1 MPELTR
7 QTKAFVDIS
16 LDFTPNPMTG
26 DLVTLKNERSI
37 NNSIRN
43 LIYIS
48 PPEVP
53 FRADVGSNVRNS
65 LFENIDQGTAGVLS
79 LEIERTIRYNE
90 PRVKLIDVQVDADED
105 RNSLSVTIKYQIVG
119 YDTIFEV
126 KEILKPTR

>member
-7 QTKAFVDIS
+7 QTKAFVDLS
-16 LDFTPNPMTG
+16 LDFTPNPLNG
-26 DLVTLKNERSI
+26 DLVTLKNERAI

-65 LFENIDQGTAGVLS
+65 LFELIDQGTEGILA
-79 LEIERTIRYNE
+79 LEIERTIQYNE
-90 PRVKLIDVQVDADED
+90 PRVKLLNVVVEAQEED
-105 RNSLSVTIKYQIVG
+105 YQLLVTITYQIVG
-119 YDTIFEV
+119 YDTVFEV

>member
-16 LDFTPNPMTG
+16 LDFTPNPLNG
-26 DLVTLKNERSI
+26 DLVTLKNERAI

-53 FRADVGSNVRNS
+53 FRADVGSNVRSS
-65 LFENIDQGTAGVLS
+65 LFELIDQGTEGILT

-90 PRVKLIDVQVDADED
+90 PRVKLLDVVVEVQEE
-105 RNSLSVTIKYQIVG
+105 SHQLLVTIKYQIVG

-126 KEILKPTR
+126 KEILKATR

>member
-1 MPELTR
+1 M
-7 QTKAFVDIS
+7 
-16 LDFTPNPMTG
+16 
-26 DLVTLKNERSI
+26 TLKNERAI

-65 LFENIDQGTAGVLS
+65 LFELIDQGTEGILA
-79 LEIERTIRYNE
+79 LEIERTIQYNE
-90 PRVKLIDVQVDADED
+90 PRVKLLNVVVEAQEED
-105 RNSLSVTIKYQIVG
+105 YQLLVTITYQIVS
-119 YDTIFEV
+119 YDTVFEV

>member
-7 QTKAFVDIS
+7 QTKAFVDLS
-16 LDFTPNPMTG
+16 LDFTPNPLNG
-26 DLVTLKNERSI
+26 DLVTLKNERAI

-65 LFENIDQGTAGVLS
+65 LFELIDQGTEGILA
-79 LEIERTIRYNE
+79 LEIERTIQYNE
-90 PRVKLIDVQVDADED
+90 PRVKLLDVVVEAQEED
-105 RNSLSVTIKYQIVG
+105 YQLLVTITYQIVG
-119 YDTIFEV
+119 YDTVFEV
-126 KEILKPTR
+126 KEILKATR

>member
-26 DLVTLKNERSI
+26 DLVTLKNERAI

-65 LFENIDQGTAGVLS
+65 LFELIDQGTEGVLI
-79 LEIERTIRYNE
+79 LEIERTINYNE
-90 PRVKLIDVQVDADED
+90 PRVKLLDVDVETQEEL
-105 RNSLSVTIKYQIVG
+105 NQLMVTIRYQIIG

>member
-16 LDFTPNPMTG
+16 LDFTPNPLNG
-26 DLVTLKNERSI
+26 DLVTLKNERAI

-53 FRADVGSNVRNS
+53 FRADVGSNVKDS
-65 LFENIDQGTAGVLS
+65 LFELVDQGTEGILA
-79 LEIERTIRYNE
+79 LEIERTIQYNE
-90 PRVKLIDVQVDADED
+90 PRVKLLDVVVETQED
-105 RNSLSVTIKYQIVG
+105 QYQLLVTITYQIVG
-119 YDTIFEV
+119 YETVFEV
-126 KEILKPTR
+126 KEILKTTR

>member
-1 MPELTR
+1 M
-7 QTKAFVDIS
+7 
-16 LDFTPNPMTG
+16 
-26 DLVTLKNERSI
+26 TLKNERAI

-65 LFENIDQGTAGVLS
+65 LFELVDPGTEGILS

-90 PRVKLIDVQVDADED
+90 PRVRLIDVDVEAESDQNQLV
-105 RNSLSVTIKYQIVG
+105 VTIKYQIIG